1 MYIVEEYVDA
11 DIKKVLR
18 SSISL
23 TEIHIQ
29 VIVYNILCSL
39 NAIHSAG
46 VLHRDIKPSNIL
58 IDEDCQVK
66 LCDFGLARSFQGLKL
81 LPTKYFDDVKERI
94 ESENAKRIEEGKE
107 IMNREEQKKAITN
120 VLGQSREER
129 GQGKRKL
136 SDHVVTRWYRPPEI
150 ILIEK

>member
-1 MYIVEEYVDA
+1 MNTYDVLYIVEDYVDA

-23 TEIHIQ
+23 TEVHIQ
-29 VIVYNILCSL
+29 VIIYNILCSL

-66 LCDFGLARSFQGLKL
+66 LCDFGLARSFQGLKQS
-81 LPTKYFDDVKERI
+81 PTKYFEDVK
-94 ESENAKRIEEGKE
+94 
-107 IMNREEQKKAITN
+107 
-120 VLGQSREER
+120 
-129 GQGKRKL
+129 
-136 SDHVVTRWYRPPEI
+136 
-150 ILIEK
+150 

>member
-1 MYIVEEYVDA
+1 
-11 DIKKVLR
+11 
-18 SSISL
+18 
-23 TEIHIQ
+23 

-81 LPTKYFDDVKERI
+81 SPTKYFDDVKERI
-94 ESENAKRIEEGKE
+94 ESENAKRIEEGK
-107 IMNREEQKKAITN
+107 
-120 VLGQSREER
+120 
-129 GQGKRKL
+129 
-136 SDHVVTRWYRPPEI
+136 
-150 ILIEK
+150 